1 MASRRAPMASI
12 TGLMPSFRVSVSH
25 FSGCALTSWLGQH
38 DQIAVRVAQFQNHHI
53 VGVLDASWANP
64 VEGKPGMFGAHIA
77 DDQRQRTV
85 PRIGRVLVKLKAR
98 AGSMMPF
105 RQPLHGPRV
114 RVAVEDRGKPFGTT
128 VEFGTT

>member
-1 MASRRAPMASI
+1 
-12 TGLMPSFRVSVSH
+12 
-25 FSGCALTSWLGQH
+25 
-38 DQIAVRVAQFQNHHI
+38 
-53 VGVLDASWANP
+53 
-64 VEGKPGMFGAHIA
+64 MFGAHIA

-98 AGSMMPF
+98 AGSVMPF

-128 VEFGTT
+128 VEFGTTDRKSTRLNSSHVKISYADFCLIKKIRQRIKGQCR